1 MKKYQRRKDLNRDI
15 SGGQRRVGE
24 GLAWKCTLLQSGNH
38 DEAVEAG
45 EERQRKELSLVVKL
59 PHMGRKRLC
68 VGAKT
73 DASGSERECR
83 QRQKMTQGFTSANNW
98 FLFFCPL

>member
-24 GLAWKCTLLQSGNH
+24 GLAWKCTLLLSGNH

-59 PHMGRKRLC
+59 PHMGRKRAWILEL
-68 VGAKT
+68 
-73 DASGSERECR
+73 GSLRSYL
-83 QRQKMTQGFTSANNW
+83 GIGNY
-98 FLFFCPL
+98 